1 MNPQPMPCPRRV
13 ATLVA
18 DPPERPL
25 VTEQTYAGACRPA
38 VRSRVAAAGAPRSWR
53 ARSGER

>member
-18 DPPERPL
+18 DPAGRPL
-25 VTEQTYAGACRPA
+25 VEVQTYPGACRRT
-38 VRSRVAAAGAPRSWR
+38 VRARAAAAGAPRSWR
-53 ARSGER
+53 ARCGKR